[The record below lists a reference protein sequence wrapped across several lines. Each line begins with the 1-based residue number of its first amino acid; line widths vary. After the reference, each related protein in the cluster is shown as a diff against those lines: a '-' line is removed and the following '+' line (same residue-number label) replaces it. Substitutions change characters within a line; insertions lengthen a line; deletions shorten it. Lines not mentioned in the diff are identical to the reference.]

1 MIDKEYM
8 LAACQEAQEGMMHN
22 HGGPFGAIIVMD
34 GKIIGKG
41 HNRVTSNNDPTAH
54 AEVMAIRDA
63 CQHVKN
69 FHLNEAV
76 LYTSCE
82 PCPMCMAA
90 IYWANIKK
98 VYFASNRNDAEKIG
112 FDDKFI
118 YDQLQLPLEN
128 RSIEMLHLQVPLAD
142 EIFSEWVEKSDKTE
156 Y

>member
-1 MIDKEYM
+1 MTNNDYM
-8 LAACQEAQEGMMHN
+8 LEACQEAHEGMNHN
-22 HGGPFGAIIVMD
+22 HGGPFGAVIVMN
-34 GKIIGKG
+34 GKIIGRG

-63 CQHVKN
+63 CKNMKN
-69 FHLNEAV
+69 FHLKEAV

-118 YDQLQLPLEN
+118 YDELQLPLEQ
-128 RSIEMLHLQVPLAD
+128 RSIEIQHLHEPLA
-142 EIFSEWVEKSDKTE
+142 EKVFEKWNEKLDKTE